1 MVLAALEPTLVPFSW
16 FVSVAIESF
25 MAVSCFWSEDSAA
38 ACELRYCRLFT
49 MMYALAYALAALA
62 ARAAFG
68 EVTEI
73 DATEVVPISATV
85 AMEIGRASCRERVE
99 ISVG

>member
-1 MVLAALEPTLVPFSW
+1 
-16 FVSVAIESF
+16 

-38 ACELRYCRLFT
+38 TCELRYCRLVT

-85 AMEIGRASCRERVE
+85 AIGDARSRILAAWAFT
-99 ISVG
+99 GLL